1 MATLTDPDQE
11 SFKFAMLLYDT
22 RYRSMTIQVVAM
34 IGFVSIVFWL
44 ISNTITNL
52 NNLGKP
58 VEFDFLFAP
67 SSYDINQR
75 LVDYDSR
82 DSHLKASF
90 VGVLNTLVVAFLGCI
105 TATIIGVFVGVA
117 RLSKNWLISRIM
129 GVYVEAF
136 RNVPVLLW
144 IVLAMAILIEGLP
157 VPKAFRGGEDAEA
170 SMKIFESVAFS
181 NQGIFIPRIV
191 PADAGFILL
200 IVALIS
206 FIAIIALRKRADR
219 IQEKTGIRQRIL
231 GLSFALAFLPFAL
244 AFTVITLI
252 SQSNDQS
259 YLALTDKQPANVE
272 ALISSSKKLN
282 YCHAAGDAASLNGLR
297 YLKQNEMFIEKQKE
311 KAISL
316 KRKNYFSESSAKEA
330 FQAGKCNLI
339 TISTKGAVFA
349 AEQIEIKETK
359 KKLAVVVLDADFVEG
374 KALELEIAEIT
385 PKGIPKFEG
394 GTHLRNSL
402 IALWLALSLYT
413 AAFIAEIVRGGILAI
428 SRGQTEAAA
437 SLGLRPNR
445 IMNLVVLPQALR
457 VIIPPLI
464 SNYLNLT
471 KNSSLAIAVGYMDV
485 TGTLGGI
492 TLNQTGRELECI
504 LLMMLVYLSIS
515 LLISAVMNWYNN
527 SVKLVE
533 R

>member
-1 MATLTDPDQE
+1 MATLTDPDRE
-11 SFKFAMLLYDT
+11 SFKLSMLLYDT
-22 RYRSMTIQVVAM
+22 RYRSMTIQVIAM

-58 VEFDFLFAP
+58 VEFGFLFEP

-75 LVDYDSR
+75 LVEYNSR
-82 DSHLKASF
+82 DSHLRASF

-105 TATIIGVFVGVA
+105 TATIIGVFVGIA
-117 RLSKNWLISRIM
+117 RLSKNWLVSRIM
-129 GVYVEAF
+129 TVYVEAF

-157 VPKAFRGGEDAEA
+157 APKAFRGENA
-170 SMKIFESVAFS
+170 
-181 NQGIFIPRIV
+181 
-191 PADAGFILL
+191 
-200 IVALIS
+200 
-206 FIAIIALRKRADR
+206 
-219 IQEKTGIRQRIL
+219 T
-231 GLSFALAFLPFAL
+231 
-244 AFTVITLI
+244 
-252 SQSNDQS
+252 
-259 YLALTDKQPANVE
+259 
-272 ALISSSKKLN
+272 
-282 YCHAAGDAASLNGLR
+282 ASLNLFDSVALTNRGVYVPEPLFSNGIGDVALFGQSSLR
-297 YLKQNEMFIEKQKE
+297 FSV
-311 KAISL
+311 SL
-316 KRKNYFSESSAKEA
+316 DLLLIIAVLIVSFYVSALSKKRANRIHDAT
-330 FQAGKCNLI
+330 GDRPTTWHLRLGVTVLPI
-339 TISTKGAVFA
+339 TIVLWMLGFHLGYPELKGFNF
-349 AEQIEIKETK
+349 K
-359 KKLAVVVLDADFVEG
+359 
-374 KALELEIAEIT
+374 
-385 PKGIPKFEG
+385 G

-445 IMNLVVLPQALR
+445 IMNLVILPQALR

-504 LLMMLVYLSIS
+504 LLLMLVYLTIS
-515 LLISAVMNWYNN
+515 LSISAVMNWYNN